1 MSPPERMEEGTSTK
15 DATSDPQQLF
25 DKSRDSEFDSTDR
38 NLGLTWILGFVTLI
52 ATGLGIKLDDA
63 TIDLDESNLLAGA
76 VATCYSYLRRTKN
89 SSHDSAKRYG
99 EYKVKGKD
107 KAEFVTAELVKD
119 FKEPFDAGV
128 VTPIINMI
136 TSFKLQMDEVRMGVT
151 RFTVNTKG
159 LKRDKN
165 GKKKD
170 DMRGLADYGLTS
182 HHIPL
187 LEGITFPP
195 ERRTG
200 LARGMGPLALAI
212 SAIHETTFKDKQLNA
227 LYESIQMLPMAGAI
241 RDVLSASNR
250 DGHQSLLQALGDVLL
265 LTGARTTH
273 RLSLPLILFYQLV
286 VSMEKEKKS
295 QYWSF
300 SGPRMQ
306 YLLQKYLAAITFKI
320 RTNASQAHMKQVVF
334 HAMYGTAFDDL
345 GVLATI
351 TNQPTWAIRSEIG
364 DTLQRKGTTE
374 TVQFKPILLK
384 YVSKMSRALQTKAIG
399 NAAPCEAT
407 RCSWSGFR
415 ERSLADG
422 LAEYLRERS
431 TASQYAPN
439 SASVAAAL
447 VRLKNDLM
455 SDTNS
460 GKLKNLG
467 TVDWFSAETGLVVD
481 PKVKETGYSFY
492 GNKR

>member
-1 MSPPERMEEGTSTK
+1 MTLPTAMDQGPSNQ
-15 DATSDPQQLF
+15 DAPSNPLQLF
-25 DKSRDSEFDSTDR
+25 DKSRDSEFNSQERDGA
-38 NLGLTWILGFVTLI
+38 LLWIINFVTVI
-52 ATGLGIKLDDA
+52 ARGLGIEMGA
-63 TIDLDESNLLAGA
+63 VVIDLDESNLLAGA

-89 SSHDSAKRYG
+89 NSHDSAKRYG
-99 EYKVKGKD
+99 EYEVRGKD
-107 KAEFVTAELVKD
+107 KASFVTADLVKD

-151 RFTVNTKG
+151 RFAVNTKG

-170 DMRGLADYGLTS
+170 DMRGLADYGLS
-182 HHIPL
+182 PNHIPL

-227 LYESIQMLPMAGAI
+227 LYESIQMLPMANAI
-241 RDVLSASNR
+241 REVLSSSNR
-250 DGHQSLLQALGDVLL
+250 EGHQSLLQALGDVLL

-273 RLSLPLILFYQLV
+273 RLSLPIILFIQLAKQMETDK
-286 VSMEKEKKS
+286 VSHH
-295 QYWSF
+295 WSF

-306 YLLQKYLAAITFKI
+306 YILQKFLAIREFKI
-320 RTNASQAHMKQVVF
+320 RTNATKNHIKQVVF
-334 HAMYGTAFDDL
+334 HAIYGSAFDDL
-345 GVLATI
+345 GVLSTI
-351 TNQPTWAIRSEIG
+351 TNQPVWAVRSEIG
-364 DTLQRKGTTE
+364 DTLQRKGVTE
-374 TVQFKPILLK
+374 TIQFKPILLK

-399 NAAPCEAT
+399 NAAPCEST
-407 RCSWSGFR
+407 RCGWSGFR
-415 ERSLADG
+415 DRSLAEG
-422 LAEYLRERS
+422 LIEYLRERS

-439 SASVAAAL
+439 SASVAVAL
-447 VRLKNDLM
+447 VRLKNDLLEA
-455 SDTNS
+455 SNAE
-460 GKLKNLG
+460 KLKKMG

-481 PKVKETGYSFY
+481 PKVRETGYSFY